1 MKVATFFLAALLVN
15 SLALPPEIS
24 DAPTDVLS
32 MGWGLSKIKAGGNKF
47 KDKGKDMANGAKD
60 KANGAKDKAS
70 NAKDKVVNTITDQGA
85 FVKDKVT
92 GLAEG
97 KLTDLLNGSI
107 HKIAAKF
114 AEVLERRNRDEYELV
129 SSFGD
134 VSFHVDSSEVS
145 KGHGLSGKI
154 VFKFSGAIG
163 TGDEPLEAG

>member
-1 MKVATFFLAALLVN
+1 MKLATFFLAALLVN

-47 KDKGKDMANGAKD
+47 KDKGKDM
-60 KANGAKDKAS
+60 ANGAKDKAS